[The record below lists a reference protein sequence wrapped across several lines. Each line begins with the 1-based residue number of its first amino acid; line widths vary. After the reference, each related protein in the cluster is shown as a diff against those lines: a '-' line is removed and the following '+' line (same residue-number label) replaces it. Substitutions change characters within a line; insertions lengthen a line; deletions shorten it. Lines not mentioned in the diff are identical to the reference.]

1 MGTQK
6 EIAEKIIKN
15 GGNYILAVKAN
26 QAQLLK
32 HIEDEFKFAK
42 PLKISVNEDLGHG
55 RIETRTCSV
64 ITDFKFIDNKNDWKT

>member
-26 QAQLLK
+26 QAQLLE

-42 PLKISVNEDLGHG
+42 QLKTCVNEDFGYG

-64 ITDFKFIDNKNDWKT
+64 ITDFKFFENKND